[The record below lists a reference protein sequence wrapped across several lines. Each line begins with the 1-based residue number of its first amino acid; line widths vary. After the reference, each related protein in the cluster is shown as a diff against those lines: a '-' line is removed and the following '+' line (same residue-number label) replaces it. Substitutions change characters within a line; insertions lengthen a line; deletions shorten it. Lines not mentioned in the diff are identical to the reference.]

1 MHALLC
7 QAIRRRQLL
16 MFGYGDSVRVV
27 EPHMYGVNTAGNQAL
42 SAWLRPGYSRSQP
55 EGGWRMF
62 LTEYMREVQTLEDT
76 FVGPR
81 AGFNPRDPHMVEV
94 YCRVHAGTAPDAPA
108 PGVRASGV
116 AIGDAAAP
124 PAAPSTGSEPR
135 PLPEG
140 DPRPDV
146 R

>member
-27 EPHMYGVNTAGNQAL
+27 EPHMYGVTTAGNQAL
-42 SAWLRPGYSRSQP
+42 SAWLRPGHSRTQP

-62 LTEYMREVQTLEDT
+62 LISEMREVQALDDT
-76 FVGPR
+76 FAGPH
-81 AGFNPRDPHMVEV
+81 AGFNPRDPHMPEV
-94 YCRVHAGTAPDAPA
+94 YCRVHTTPASDTQVATPPAPGTAADAPA
-108 PGVRASGV
+108 ARAV
-116 AIGDAAAP
+116 AEPEPRP
-124 PAAPSTGSEPR
+124 PAAE
-135 PLPEG
+135 
-140 DPRPDV
+140 DAPRPDA